1 MSDIFAIS
9 HLSDYERVKLFEV
22 VGTPSSDYNLR
33 DPKVKELIDS
43 DNLSFDLV
51 INEDFYHDSW
61 LMFGYKF
68 NAPTITI
75 CKSSITKGRQSP
87 RAPIGLFSMGI
98 FLRNKWKLMN
108 FRSIRS
114 YRLHRSCDGPND
126 TMVICTASSA
136 SVRRHHGLCPANA

>member
-1 MSDIFAIS
+1 MCFTFVSAPMTDIFAIS

-75 CKSSITKGRQSP
+75 CKWTKNHQGPQL
-87 RAPIGLFSMGI
+87 AH
-98 FLRNKWKLMN
+98 
-108 FRSIRS
+108 FRWEFFFEI
-114 YRLHRSCDGPND
+114 NE
-126 TMVICTASSA
+126 
-136 SVRRHHGLCPANA
+136 N